1 MITFEE
7 FQKVDIRVGTI
18 ISAEE
23 NPNVTKPSLI
33 LIVYFGSELGLKKTS
48 AQLTENYI
56 TNQLIG
62 LQIAAVINFSPKQ
75 IGKMISEFLVLGF
88 PDINNQPILVTP
100 TQKIENGGKLF

>member
-1 MITFEE
+1 MITFGE

-33 LIVYFGSELGLKKTS
+33 LIVDFGSELGLKKTS
-48 AQLTENYI
+48 AQLTENYT

>member
-23 NPNVTKPSLI
+23 NPNVIKPSLI
-33 LIVYFGSELGLKKTS
+33 LIVDFGSELGLKKTS
-48 AQLTENYI
+48 AQLTKNYT

>member
-7 FQKVDIRVGTI
+7 FQKIDIRVGTI
-18 ISAEE
+18 IAAEE
-23 NPNVTKPSLI
+23 NPDVTKPSLI
-33 LIVYFGSELGLKKTS
+33 LIVDFGTELGLKKTS

-56 TNQLIG
+56 PNQLIG
-62 LQIAAVINFSPKQ
+62 LQIAAVINFFPKQ

-88 PDINNQPILVTP
+88 PDINNQPILVIP

>member
-7 FQKVDIRVGTI
+7 FQKIDIRVGTI

-23 NPNVTKPSLI
+23 NPNVTKSSLI
-33 LIVYFGSELGLKKTS
+33 LIVDFGSELGLKKTS

-56 TNQLIG
+56 PNQLIG

-88 PDINNQPILVTP
+88 PDINNQPILVIP

>member
-23 NPNVTKPSLI
+23 NPNVTKSSLI
-33 LIVYFGSELGLKKTS
+33 LIVDFGSELGLKKTS